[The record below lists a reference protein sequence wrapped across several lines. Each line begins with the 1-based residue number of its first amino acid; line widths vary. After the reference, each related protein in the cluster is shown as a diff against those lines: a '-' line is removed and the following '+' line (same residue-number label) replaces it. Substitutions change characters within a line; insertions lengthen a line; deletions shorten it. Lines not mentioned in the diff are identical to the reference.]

1 MTEAHIQKKKFIL
14 SMSENKLMTKPVLCL
29 DTQVMS
35 DSLQPHG
42 L

>member
-1 MTEAHIQKKKFIL
+1 MRIFVLKKELEK
-14 SMSENKLMTKPVLCL
+14 SESISH
-29 DTQVMS
+29 QVMS